1 MAIAGKIWPPVPPP
15 LMMILKP
22 FPIVFIL
29 FLLILY
35 AYIDAAPGSCLSE
48 GTDVFFS
55 FRCKSNQ
62 NFAPYPPFSKKLSKD
77 CPIIEDVETISVH
90 PPFPIKIGPK
100 SFFVLLP
107 FVLLLCILER
117 THSIA
122 YLSHTP
128 TSPKRPYHEN
138 FADREPYILDI

>member
-62 NFAPYPPFSKKLSKD
+62 NFAPYPPFSKKLSKVFVYKL
-77 CPIIEDVETISVH
+77 CFIS
-90 PPFPIKIGPK
+90 
-100 SFFVLLP
+100 LP
-107 FVLLLCILER
+107 FLRFLSLPLSSLLL
-117 THSIA
+117 
-122 YLSHTP
+122 TP
-128 TSPKRPYHEN
+128 DES
-138 FADREPYILDI
+138 